1 MDVLGYL
8 KERQNELERVN
19 HPLARR
25 ALSFRYLYA
34 FGVGVLA
41 LGDMK
46 AITELQDKYN
56 FFLECISIPKEQRDR
71 LMIDINNHFEYRLME
86 CIRILKTK
94 EVQYCFFADLY
105 KLMQWSVWSV
115 EYCNKVLQNYYA
127 IFHMSEPETVFLS
140 KFSDAATAR
149 DLSKATALYHGFIQD
164 GFDIAY
170 QTLQYFYPDFYD
182 EVSYQDIIVKAGKTL
197 HLDKPTH
204 VTGDI
209 VVERGGSL
217 LLDGASLEIAGCI
230 TVNGGRIRMNNSR
243 IQILSCKRDVFL
255 KVEDAAVVHIDN
267 SEICCNHQC
276 GFLEQNT
283 GRLLIEE
290 SEFLQS
296 QFQRMIQFSGIFAR
310 ITRCSFE
317 DGKDGFVEVTDSA
330 QMRIEKCEFSHANAE
345 YGGAFFSSSI
355 DNVAI
360 YESSFRSCVANYL
373 GGAVYFKY
381 QKLGQVVKD
390 CICRMCE
397 PKDSAVFN
405 VYEDD
410 FELKVR

>member
-8 KERQNELERVN
+8 KERQNELERID
-19 HPLARR
+19 HPLSHRD
-25 ALSFRYLYA
+25 LSFRYLYA

-46 AITELQDKYN
+46 AITELQDKYK
-56 FFLECISIPKEQRDR
+56 FFLECISIPKGKRDS

-94 EVQYCFFADLY
+94 EVQYCFFSDLY

-115 EYCNKVLQNYYA
+115 EYCNKVVKNFYD
-127 IFHMSEPETVFLS
+127 IFHMSESEIHFFE
-140 KFSDAATAR
+140 KFSEAAYAR
-149 DLSKATALYHGFIQD
+149 NLENAKVLYHDFTD
-164 GFDIAY
+164 AGFDISY
-170 QTLQYFYPDFYD
+170 QILQYFYPEFYD
-182 EVSYQDIIVKAGKTL
+182 EVSYKDIVVKAGKTL
-197 HLDKPTH
+197 HMDKPTH
-204 VTGDI
+204 VSGDI

-217 LLDGASLEIAGCI
+217 LLEGADLQIAGNI
-230 TVNGGRIRMNNSR
+230 TVNGGRIRMNNSK
-243 IQILSCKRDVFL
+243 IHVISCKRNIFL
-255 KVEDAAVVHIDN
+255 KVEDAAVVHIEN
-267 SEICCNHQC
+267 SEIDCNHQC

-290 SEFLQS
+290 SEFMQS
-296 QFQRMIQFSGIFAR
+296 KFQRMIQFSGIFAK

-317 DGKDGFVEVTDSA
+317 DGLAGFIEVTDSA
-330 QMRIEKCEFSHANAE
+330 QMHIEKSEFSNANAE

-360 YESSFRSCVANYL
+360 YDCSFRNCIASYL

-390 CICRMCE
+390 CVCRMCE
-397 PKDSAVFN
+397 PEESVIFN